1 MACNTAKFDQFPD
14 YQTKFMKKDSPAPA
28 PKISQ
33 QRIAKD
39 LGLSQALVSM
49 VLNGRTEG
57 ISADSQR
64 RIWDHAVALGYQ
76 PKGMLTPSGGAPAK
90 PIHVGFIL
98 RGDLG
103 PHKQSNYFSLI
114 QNGLHEVLQEKGI
127 STVFLG
133 TENQLNAVTLRTT
146 LASQKAMLGVVIMG
160 EVAPAF
166 LKAVKQ
172 VCPRVVAASISYP
185 GLCHSVQSN
194 ENQSLDLLVEH
205 LVGLGHRRLGWIGG
219 NRALVRHAD
228 RYRAFR
234 AALAAHGL
242 EFDENW
248 VLLQDGADR
257 LEGGQAAEQFLA
269 KSGPR
274 PTAVVCFSAPM
285 ARGAINLWK
294 ARGLKIPEDL
304 SVVAVDSTRVCT
316 EESPLITG
324 ASANP
329 EAMGRKVAE
338 LLLSASN
345 DTDEVFM
352 DVCLPSRLTVRET
365 SAAPKADA

>member
-1 MACNTAKFDQFPD
+1 
-14 YQTKFMKKDSPAPA
+14 MKKEPVTPA

-33 QRIAKD
+33 QRIAKE

-64 RIWDHAVALGYQ
+64 RIHDHAMALGYQ
-76 PKGMLTPSGGAPAK
+76 PKGMLAPSSGAPVK

-103 PHKQSNYFSLI
+103 LHTQSNYFSHI
-114 QNGLHEVLQEKGI
+114 QHGLHEALLEKGI

-133 TENQLNAVTLRTT
+133 TENQLNSSALRTT

-160 EVAPAF
+160 EVAPQF
-166 LKAVKQ
+166 LKEVKQ
-172 VCPRVVAASISYP
+172 VCPQVVAASISYP

-219 NRALVRHAD
+219 NRALARHAD

-234 AALAAHGL
+234 AALAARGL

-248 VLLQDGADR
+248 MVVQESADR

-269 KSGPR
+269 KSGQR
-274 PTAVVCFSAPM
+274 PTAVVCFNALM

-324 ASANP
+324 ASASP

-338 LLLSASN
+338 LLLSTSD

-352 DVCLPSRLTVRET
+352 DVCLPSRMTVRES